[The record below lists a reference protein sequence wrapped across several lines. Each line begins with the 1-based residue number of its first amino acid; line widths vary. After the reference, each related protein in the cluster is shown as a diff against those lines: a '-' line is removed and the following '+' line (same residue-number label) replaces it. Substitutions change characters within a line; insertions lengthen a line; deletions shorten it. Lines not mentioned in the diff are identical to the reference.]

1 VRAAIGW
8 LNQQPFVKSGKIATW
23 GFGFGATVAFITSD
37 LEELSGAIL
46 FYPTSLT
53 AGMSGGAPP
62 IDHADAVRVP
72 LLLIFGEQDYYVS
85 RFDMDT
91 IHQALSAAHKDVRM
105 QIYPGVGH
113 SFFRHG
119 RPQAIAELQG
129 YSDEAVA
136 QAVADSWDLV
146 KAFLMNIFTRPARR
160 AAETGDIRK
169 QHTQS
174 VQA

>member
-1 VRAAIGW
+1 
-8 LNQQPFVKSGKIATW
+8 
-23 GFGFGATVAFITSD
+23 
-37 LEELSGAIL
+37 
-46 FYPTSLT
+46 
-53 AGMSGGAPP
+53 
-62 IDHADAVRVP
+62 VP